1 MYELPKLQTEL
12 SEEGKAIQ
20 QRIAER
26 AEPLKNISAYYDEV
40 RKLEEEARA
49 KAEAEEIK
57 NLPPVPQTPE
67 QQIAKLTE
75 AVIELTEQLNKMK
88 GGTN

>member
-20 QRIAER
+20 KRIEER
-26 AEPLKNISAYYDEV
+26 AEPLKNISAYFDEV
-40 RKLEEEARA
+40 RKQEEEARA

-57 NLPPVPQTPE
+57 NLPPVPLTPE
-67 QQIAKLTE
+67 QHIAKLTE
-75 AVIELTEQLNKMK
+75 AIALLTEKIEGK
-88 GGTN
+88 GE